1 MPLGREAAPV
11 WANLLPGVRELRA
24 PLAAGYL
31 WLAAWWIAFA
41 GDVPSRGQA
50 TGLAHVAYLFIDKV
64 SPVGFAVAVGFV
76 AYLIGVLSVALA
88 DWLVKQFPKSDKL
101 EESLVRRIPMS
112 AKLVHLLPNLQ
123 LPPDLNRF
131 VRGELNRAV
140 RHVPKPNPNADDTQH
155 LAEFLRLGTEYKELA
170 RLDSVDQATP
180 VRRLRRLG
188 VHVDRFAFAQG
199 GYDTETG
206 VAEPHYDQ
214 WLDVLVLTRIAEEF
228 DRIVVRMVGKDQE
241 MYQVIDRASAEA
253 QFRWAVAL
261 AIVPVAVA
269 VAYQEYS
276 TNALV
281 AALGGIGLLLAA
293 VLLWRRGSIQKRQAR
308 SYIVDALVLRRVV
321 APTLDPL
328 QPLFE
333 QDTRDQELRDQELR
347 EQERREFLH
356 REMERREQARQA
368 ELQEQTEGQQS
379 SDAQQSD
386 AST

>member
-1 MPLGREAAPV
+1 M
-11 WANLLPGVRELRA
+11 
-24 PLAAGYL
+24 
-31 WLAAWWIAFA
+31 
-41 GDVPSRGQA
+41 
-50 TGLAHVAYLFIDKV
+50 
-64 SPVGFAVAVGFV
+64 
-76 AYLIGVLSVALA
+76 
-88 DWLVKQFPKSDKL
+88 
-101 EESLVRRIPMS
+101 
-112 AKLVHLLPNLQ
+112 
-123 LPPDLNRF
+123 
-131 VRGELNRAV
+131 
-140 RHVPKPNPNADDTQH
+140 
-155 LAEFLRLGTEYKELA
+155 
-170 RLDSVDQATP
+170 
-180 VRRLRRLG
+180 
-188 VHVDRFAFAQG
+188 
-199 GYDTETG
+199 
-206 VAEPHYDQ
+206 
-214 WLDVLVLTRIAEEF
+214 LTRIAEEF

>member
-1 MPLGREAAPV
+1 M
-11 WANLLPGVRELRA
+11 
-24 PLAAGYL
+24 
-31 WLAAWWIAFA
+31 
-41 GDVPSRGQA
+41 
-50 TGLAHVAYLFIDKV
+50 AYLFIDKV